1 MSIFERSYPK
11 ESKATN
17 APTVITHYP
26 GDDFCRIIATE
37 YWSRK
42 MIGDLSL
49 LMPSVRLLRDDDKVI
64 EAEFPAEWLF
74 LEPMEDKRPGVPPFL
89 DHAAPGMT
97 PSEYGPYG
105 HGDDK

>member
-17 APTVITHYP
+17 APTVITHCP
-26 GDDFCRIIATE
+26 GDDFCRIVATE

-105 HGDDK
+105 HDDA

>member
-26 GDDFCRIIATE
+26 GDNFCRIVATE

-105 HGDDK
+105 HDDA